1 MKQIRHWLKNFSN
14 WTGCHAFIRAGK
26 WLRKKPRFLRVF

>member
-14 WTGCHAFIRAGK
+14 WTGCQPVMPSSGLENGFEK
-26 WLRKKPRFLRVF
+26 T